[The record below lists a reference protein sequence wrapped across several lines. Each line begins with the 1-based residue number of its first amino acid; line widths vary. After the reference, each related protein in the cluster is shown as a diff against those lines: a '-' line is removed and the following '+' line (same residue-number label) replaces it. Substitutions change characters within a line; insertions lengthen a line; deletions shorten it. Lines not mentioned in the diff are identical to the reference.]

1 MLFSRVPIRPV
12 LLLFSEYQE
21 TDNDPGTSLVIPIPL
36 GLFQCGV
43 KYSQSWSGRKISVQA
58 LPYVAPDIRILQS
71 KSRHQTISLDLR
83 LKVVVPENALQDCNA
98 DIHVLIC
105 VILML
110 YITQFAALSAV
121 QEQRKGVSMNVR
133 NLAEIDATQNAKL

>member
-21 TDNDPGTSLVIPIPL
+21 TDNDPGTSLVIPVPL
-36 GLFQCGV
+36 GLFPCGV
-43 KYSQSWSGRKISVQA
+43 KYSRSWSGRTISVQA
-58 LPYVAPDIRILQS
+58 LPYVAPDIRTLQS

-83 LKVVVPENALQDCNA
+83 LKVAVPENALQDCNA